1 MEADLT
7 RRQQLAWCFGALGVP
22 AMLLCASAAWQ
33 WVLTAGAVAALY
45 YIIVWR
51 LWVRAG
57 QKPLLELARDAFGG
71 AGRGILIAAA
81 LWTLTALADT
91 ARRSAAA
98 FPESREGVLCG
109 VVLLI
114 LCAASGTRG
123 MRASARAAAVLAP
136 VLAGIHAVLLLTA
149 LGQVKWQWCA
159 PWGEAT
165 QLFALVPALLL
176 PSAALCL
183 PRKPDGGR
191 LPWAMLGVLALA
203 PAAFAVVTGGCL
215 SPELAQADALPFY
228 TLAKSLSILSV
239 MERLEPLVSAV
250 LYLSFFALAALL
262 TQSCAAL
269 FCGALRR
276 NDAPCWLAP
285 GICALA
291 LAFGWVACP
300 LPGWLSGGGA
310 AVFWGVFPLLTL
322 LVVAGK
328 KIKKSKN
335 KC

>member
-1 MEADLT
+1 MEADMT

-33 WVLTAGAVAALY
+33 WVLAAGALAALY
-45 YIIVWR
+45 YIIVWQ

-57 QKPLLELARDAFGG
+57 QKPLPALACEAFGG
-71 AGRGILIAAA
+71 AGRGILTAAA

-98 FPESREGVLCG
+98 FPESREGLLCG
-109 VVLLI
+109 AVLLI

-123 MRASARAAAVLAP
+123 VRTSARAAAVLAP
-136 VLAGIHAVLLLTA
+136 VLAVIHAMLLLTA
-149 LGQVKWQWCA
+149 LGQVNLQWCA
-159 PWGEAT
+159 PWGET
-165 QLFALVPALLL
+165 SQLYALVPALLL
-176 PSAALCL
+176 PSAALSL
-183 PRKPDGGR
+183 PRTPDGGR
-191 LPWAMLGVLALA
+191 LPWMMLGTLALA
-203 PAAFAVVTGGCL
+203 PAAFAVVTSGCL
-215 SPELAQADALPFY
+215 SPQLVQADALPFY

-250 LYLSFFALAALL
+250 LYLSFFALSALL

-276 NDAPCWLAP
+276 DDAPRWLAP
-285 GICALA
+285 AVCALA

-310 AVFWGVFPLLTL
+310 AVFWGVFPLAAL
-322 LVVAGK
+322 LVVAVK
-328 KIKKSKN
+328 KDRKKQK
-335 KC
+335 